1 MTAISDAA
9 GQTRKTNCNF
19 RFEFTILSEERLS
32 EECLKQKHYIIIAR
46 FKLRTYIFIFFVE
59 FNVQQLIKKKNF
71 KKYRFILIISENRM
85 CYAHITGIHAGT
97 VIGNGYL
104 TFDGKW
110 YNNRGMKISYPT
122 PALLILR
129 VLIFLY
135 TLLIFET
142 RRVPIDNFDDSTPND
157 NSRLFK
163 FILKYIMF
171 KFKILFNKTWN
182 LVRV

>member
-1 MTAISDAA
+1 
-9 GQTRKTNCNF
+9 
-19 RFEFTILSEERLS
+19 
-32 EECLKQKHYIIIAR
+32 
-46 FKLRTYIFIFFVE
+46 
-59 FNVQQLIKKKNF
+59 
-71 KKYRFILIISENRM
+71 M

-135 TLLIFET
+135 TLLILET

-163 FILKYIMF
+163 CILKYIMF

-182 LVRV
+182 LVRVWRMHIFYTIKNLKIFNLSYQKYTYTRVIIIIEMNNVNTCERSI